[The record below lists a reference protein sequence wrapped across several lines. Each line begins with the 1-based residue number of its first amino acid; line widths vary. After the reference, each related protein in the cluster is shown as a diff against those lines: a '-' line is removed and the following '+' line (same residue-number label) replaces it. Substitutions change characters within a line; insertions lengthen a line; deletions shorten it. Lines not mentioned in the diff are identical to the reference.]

1 MVPVGRTITALPGD
15 PEALKFDTLLPGRL
29 LVGDS
34 GTMTVAGRRPWLAL
48 LLLVTLADT
57 PTGVAAT
64 LLAVLLLAL
73 VLGLGLT
80 VLGLI
85 VLGLAVLLASPLFA
99 AAVAALL
106 GEEAEAP
113 EKPALP
119 PAARAVRAARSAAA
133 AASLALLAE
142 LLNIASPTSSQRMV
156 RAAARDATAWP
167 MLMGRRSA
175 SARSAGARVCRGKVG
190 WQTADGGQT
199 NRRRA

>member
-1 MVPVGRTITALPGD
+1 MVPVGRTITALPAD
-15 PEALKFDTLLPGRL
+15 PEALKLDTLLPGRL

-64 LLAVLLLAL
+64 LLAVVLLAL

-80 VLGLI
+80 V
-85 VLGLAVLLASPLFA
+85 VGLAVLLASPLFA

-106 GEEAEAP
+106 GEEAEAA

-167 MLMGRRSA
+167 MLMGRRRA